1 MTSQPP
7 ETPEAAT
14 PATSLAA
21 GADGLAPGSDVLQA
35 EHIGKRFGAVT
46 ALVDVN
52 LRLAKGEVLGLLGD
66 NGAGKS
72 TLLKI
77 LCGFQ
82 QQDSGALTVNGQEV
96 LLRSVDHARSL
107 GIDAVYQDLALI
119 NQLSVYHNMFL
130 NREQLRWPLLNNRA
144 MRKSAREHLDAMGVN
159 IPSVDVDV
167 ARLSG
172 GQRQAIAIAR
182 AVYSDAKI
190 LLLDEPLAAMGA
202 KEVAIILDLIKDL
215 KRRGDVSIIIIA
227 HNYGQALEV
236 CDRINLLQHGMI
248 TLDKASKD
256 TSVAELNDIVVAE
269 YRRAME
275 ARQRS

>member
-1 MTSQPP
+1 MTSQSP
-7 ETPEAAT
+7 ETPSAAA
-14 PATSLAA
+14 PAP
-21 GADGLAPGSDVLQA
+21 DGYSRVMGPDVLQA

-82 QQDSGALTVNGQEV
+82 QQDSGALKINGQEV

-130 NREQLRWPLLNNRA
+130 NRERLSWPLLNNRS
-144 MRKSAREHLDAMGVN
+144 MRKIAREHLDAMGVN

-248 TLDKASKD
+248 TLDKASND

-275 ARQRS
+275 ARQRA